1 MIDGY
6 PTANYEGLLAKYCAV
21 YSNLRTY
28 PDDKMTLNIITYK
41 TSKVLDL
48 FLDTTYRTY
57 EIITNCLLIYQI
69 YTEILMI
76 VRPIRRYLYEYLIDD
91 VIKKILSNHNLL
103 MIIFLLINFIYEI
116 MILIIIKFGIINKII
131 KSSKEIIVVAKAF
144 ECI

>member
-1 MIDGY
+1 
-6 PTANYEGLLAKYCAV
+6 
-21 YSNLRTY
+21 
-28 PDDKMTLNIITYK
+28 MTLNIITYK

-103 MIIFLLINFIYEI
+103 MLIFLLINFIYEI

-131 KSSKEIIVVAKAF
+131 ESSKEIIVVAKAF